1 MVTNLSHDLSPL
13 EARSCSMCR
22 VTTRRNLKSKFI
34 EILFLIIM
42 WIYFLK
48 QMNSSTDLLFDP
60 SSSSL
65 APGSII
71 SSCLSLQYPLFEN
84 INFNDHVCKILCFK
98 TSTFDHVYNIICL
111 KTSTFNRSGFHL
123 SFSSA
128 ARSFLSFSNQ
138 ALAYSP
144 HLTSESRYFFYN
156 EEYPAFRCNVDLKQE
171 YVPLD
176 EEYDHTL

>member
-1 MVTNLSHDLSPL
+1 
-13 EARSCSMCR
+13 
-22 VTTRRNLKSKFI
+22 
-34 EILFLIIM
+34 
-42 WIYFLK
+42 
-48 QMNSSTDLLFDP
+48 MNSSTDLLFDP

-98 TSTFDHVYNIICL
+98 ISSIDHVCNIICL

-144 HLTSESRYFFYN
+144 HLTSESRYFFTMRN
-156 EEYPAFRCNVDLKQE
+156 IQLPGVMW
-171 YVPLD
+171 
-176 EEYDHTL
+176 TLNRNTCL

>member
-1 MVTNLSHDLSPL
+1 
-13 EARSCSMCR
+13 
-22 VTTRRNLKSKFI
+22 
-34 EILFLIIM
+34 
-42 WIYFLK
+42 
-48 QMNSSTDLLFDP
+48 MNSSTDLLFDP

-98 TSTFDHVYNIICL
+98 ISSIDHVCNIICFKTSTFD
-111 KTSTFNRSGFHL
+111 RSGFHL

-144 HLTSESRYFFYN
+144 HLISESRHLYN
-156 EEYPAFRCNVDLKQE
+156 EEGLCSFLYSSSCKREICTFLCRNIYLRKIPGTFSMASSISSGVMILGK
-171 YVPLD
+171 YIT
-176 EEYDHTL
+176 EELLL